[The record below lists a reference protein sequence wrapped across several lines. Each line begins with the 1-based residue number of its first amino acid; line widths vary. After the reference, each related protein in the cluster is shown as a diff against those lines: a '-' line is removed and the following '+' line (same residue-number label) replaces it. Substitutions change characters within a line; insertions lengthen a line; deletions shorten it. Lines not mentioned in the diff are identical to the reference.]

1 MSNFRSGGLAGKSS
15 SHRGHRPGEIDG
27 EFAGDQALKMDIDN
41 AHKEVERLNR
51 NRVAL
56 FEVMSDMIF
65 LIRGDFVI
73 EYMNASAIAT
83 FGDIRGRFCHDAL
96 GCNEQPCPE
105 CPVERSRTAQNCNEL
120 FERKIGEVYVEYNYV
135 AFQGYM
141 GEQLVMVVM
150 RDISRRKKQEAEL
163 SVMHSNI
170 ETVLQ
175 QKIEALNESEKV
187 RQELSREVNVLK
199 RELDRFSQQQ
209 DEMVGESRKL
219 RELRELIHHVA
230 DSDATILITGESG
243 TGKELVADI
252 IHRRSG
258 RKDKAFLKFNCAA
271 VAESLLESDLFGY
284 ERGAFTGATG
294 RRMGKFEVADN
305 GTIFLDEIGDISPR
319 MQAALLRVLQNGEIV
334 RVGGNEAVSIN
345 VRVIAA
351 TNSDL
356 ATAVEEKRFRRDLYY
371 RLNVINIHLPPLR
384 ERREDIV
391 PLISHFIKKYRAA
404 FKKEIDYLPNRIIDR
419 LLQYDWPGN
428 VRELENVIRRAVLLA
443 KDNVITEKELAFEQN
458 ISCVTEHKEALIEK
472 RMLEQPLKDTLSEL
486 EAKIL
491 ATAVDRYEG
500 NPQVVTRILGLGKTT
515 FYEKMKRYGLIPN
528 KK

>member
-1 MSNFRSGGLAGKSS
+1 MINYRTGGVAGRNFSEGYRSGEML
-15 SHRGHRPGEIDG
+15 G
-27 EFAGDQALKMDIDN
+27 EFADDKALKTEIDN
-41 AHKEVERLNR
+41 AHKEVERLSR

-65 LIRGDFVI
+65 LIRDDFVI

-83 FGDIRGRFCHDAL
+83 FGDLCSRFCHDAL
-96 GCNEQPCPE
+96 NCNEQPCPE
-105 CPVERSRTAQNCNEL
+105 CPVEKSRAAQGSNEL
-120 FERKIGEVYVEYNYV
+120 FERKIGVIYVEYNYV

-141 GEQLVMVVM
+141 GEQLVMVAM

-163 SVMHSNI
+163 AEMHSNI
-170 ETVLQ
+170 ESVLH
-175 QKIEALNESEKV
+175 QKIEALHESEKV

-199 RELDRFSQQQ
+199 RELDRFGQQQ

-258 RKDKAFLKFNCAA
+258 RQDKAFLKFNCAA

-284 ERGAFTGATG
+284 ERGAFTGATA

-305 GTIFLDEIGDISPR
+305 GTIFLDEIGDISAR

-334 RVGGNEAVSIN
+334 RVGGNEAVSTN
-345 VRVIAA
+345 VRVITA
-351 TNSDL
+351 TNMDL
-356 ATAVEEKRFRRDLYY
+356 AVAVEEKRFRRDLYY

-384 ERREDIV
+384 ERREDIL
-391 PLISHFIKKYRAA
+391 PLITHFIKKYRAA

-428 VRELENVIRRAVLLA
+428 IRELENVIRRAVLLA

-458 ISCVTEHKEALIEK
+458 ISCGSERKEAALIEK
-472 RMLEQPLKDTLSEL
+472 RMLEQPLKDTISEL

-491 ATAVDRYEG
+491 ATAVDRYKG
-500 NPQVVTRILGLGKTT
+500 NPQVVARILGLGKTT